1 MRDERV
7 ELAVLTA
14 GVHSARQIAN
24 ERLIVGPAAKLLG
37 EEAGID
43 AHADRLHSAG
53 ENLGDDTLAGPV
65 PERQMGREARPPADL
80 LLPFAMR
87 HEVDVAE
94 DCLSDPGLARV
105 LELLD
110 EHALVGRPIGPWRAQ
125 LESERGGLIG
135 QQLEWQGVRAAAI
148 GVRLKHREETRHGD
162 SRLQG
167 QVQGETGV
175 LASAPGTQR
184 REVGG
189 AHALRSLT
197 PACSNVAISE

>member
-1 MRDERV
+1 MSGALEVCKPVDLASVLGRADVAATCPHPDVDGSGEPRGVRNERV

-53 ENLGDDTLAGPV
+53 ENLGDDTLARPV

-80 LLPFAMR
+80 LFPFAMR

-110 EHALVGRPIGPWRAQ
+110 EHALLVRPLGPWRAQ
-125 LESERGGLIG
+125 LESAR
-135 QQLEWQGVRAAAI
+135 
-148 GVRLKHREETRHGD
+148 
-162 SRLQG
+162 
-167 QVQGETGV
+167 GV
-175 LASAPGTQR
+175 LDRLRARVR
-184 REVGG
+184 RG
-189 AHALRSLT
+189 ARAR
-197 PACSNVAISE
+197 ARGR